1 MGRLQAAKSLF
12 DRVSCARDL
21 RDVIRLLLKAAEDW
35 NGFLN
40 GSVGSDT
47 AASGYF
53 SFKSC
58 TVLLVFQPVHPGMSN
73 AVVTHATLLALLWG
87 LYYMHPTCFSLGLQH
102 PTGLLE
108 ELNPKPPKA
117 RALHDMHMLK
127 YKVPQVCNTYGHE
140 VLQCPPC
147 DLEPSKFT
155 DP

>member
-73 AVVTHATLLALLWG
+73 AVVIHATLLALLWR
-87 LYYMHPTCFSLGLQH
+87 LYIHASYMFFTWTPTPHGI
-102 PTGLLE
+102 
-108 ELNPKPPKA
+108 A
-117 RALHDMHMLK
+117 
-127 YKVPQVCNTYGHE
+127 
-140 VLQCPPC
+140 
-147 DLEPSKFT
+147 
-155 DP
+155 